1 MQSKYKT
8 MPIFDVI
15 QVNHKQLALVTIA
28 RQHKQVINVDDE
40 HILRGYVKW
49 RDYIRKQLK
58 ETKSLTSISVEHI
71 FE

>member
-1 MQSKYKT
+1 

-28 RQHKQVINVDDE
+28 RQQKQIVNVDDE
-40 HILRGYVKW
+40 HILKGYIKW
-49 RDYIRKQLK
+49 RTYLRKQLK
-58 ETKSLTSISVEHI
+58 ERKSLTSIAVEHI

>member
-1 MQSKYKT
+1 

-15 QVNHKQLALVTIA
+15 QVNHKQIALVTIA
-28 RQHKQVINVDDE
+28 RKQKQIENVDDE

-49 RDYIRKQLK
+49 RNYIRKQLK
-58 ETKSLTSISVEHI
+58 ERKSLTSIAVEHI

>member
-1 MQSKYKT
+1 

-15 QVNHKQLALVTIA
+15 QINHKQLAKVTIA
-28 RQHKQVINVDDE
+28 KQQQQIINVDDE

-49 RDYIRKQLK
+49 REHIREVLK
-58 ETKSLTSISVEHI
+58 TDKSLTSVAVEHI

>member
-1 MQSKYKT
+1 

-28 RQHKQVINVDDE
+28 RQHKQVENVDDE
-40 HILRGYVKW
+40 HILRGYTKW
-49 RDYIRKQLK
+49 RNYIRKQLK
-58 ETKSLTSISVEHI
+58 ENKSLTSISVEHI

>member
-1 MQSKYKT
+1 

-28 RQHKQVINVDDE
+28 KQQKQIENVDDE

-49 RDYIRKQLK
+49 KNYIRKQLK
-58 ETKSLTSISVEHI
+58 ERKSVTSIVIEHV